1 MKRILFLSLIVFVL
15 LPNFADAQ
23 RWKRYRRQIVG
34 GIGVTNFLGD
44 LGGAN
49 AIGRDGPID
58 LDFGATRPSLFVG
71 YRYQLNGAVFLRS
84 NLQWGMLRGD
94 DRFTDWDDRQG
105 RNLHFRS
112 GYVDLNGLVEFY
124 LFQNARGNLYRLRGV
139 RGRRGLNLDM
149 YVFGGIGFMYFNP
162 KAEFRGQ
169 WVALQPLGTEGQGL
183 PGQPKKYSRFTFN
196 VPYGV
201 GIGKT
206 LDRYTAINF
215 EMTMRL
221 TFTDYLDDVSG
232 TYYGKENLIRDL
244 TAQGVSQSQ
253 AERTAALSDR
263 NIYFQLDPDRGIQ
276 KNQDIAGEQRGD
288 SSDNDAFLAFTVSV
302 SRKIVKRRRSRPKF

>member
-1 MKRILFLSLIVFVL
+1 ML

-23 RWKRYRRQIVG
+23 RWKRYRRQIIG

-49 AIGRDGPID
+49 AVGRDGFVD
-58 LDFGATRPSLFVG
+58 LDFAATRPSLFVG
-71 YRYQLNGAVFLRS
+71 YRYQLNGAFFLRG
-84 NLQWGMLRGD
+84 NLQWGVLRGD

-112 GYVDLNGLVEFY
+112 GYIDLNAMAEFY

-139 RGRRGLNLDM
+139 RGRKGLNLDL
-149 YVFGGIGFMYFNP
+149 YVFGGIGYMYFNP

-183 PGQPKKYSRFTFN
+183 PGQPDKYSRFTFN
-196 VPYGV
+196 IPYGF
-201 GIGKT
+201 GIGKSI
-206 LDRYTAINF
+206 DRYTAVNF
-215 EMTMRL
+215 EMTMRM
-221 TFTDYLDDVSG
+221 TFTDYIDDVSG
-232 TYYGKENLIRDL
+232 TYYGRQNLIRDL
-244 TAQGVSQSQ
+244 TAQGVSQ
-253 AERTAALSDR
+253 AEAEKTATLSDR
-263 NIYFQLDPDRGIQ
+263 NIYFQVDPDRGI
-276 KNQDIAGEQRGD
+276 KDKQDIAGEQRGD
-288 SSDNDAFLAFTVSV
+288 PSDKDAFLAFTVSI